1 VELFGIGGSWR
12 TEADD
17 HATRGKTM
25 NRIIKLGC
33 LIGFARTIATPAFA
47 GEETV
52 TLMLGGKFCGAYL
65 KDVRDALMN
74 VDGVKAVDL
83 KSIKGH
89 AVVIVDSAKVKPEQL
104 ATAVSRVKGESWY
117 CTGEIMR

>member
-1 VELFGIGGSWR
+1 MF
-12 TEADD
+12 
-17 HATRGKTM
+17 
-25 NRIIKLGC
+25 
-33 LIGFARTIATPAFA
+33 
-47 GEETV
+47 
-52 TLMLGGKFCGAYL
+52 GGKFCGAYL
-65 KDVRDALMN
+65 KDVRDALTN

-89 AVVIVDSAKVKPEQL
+89 AVVIVDSGKVKPEQL